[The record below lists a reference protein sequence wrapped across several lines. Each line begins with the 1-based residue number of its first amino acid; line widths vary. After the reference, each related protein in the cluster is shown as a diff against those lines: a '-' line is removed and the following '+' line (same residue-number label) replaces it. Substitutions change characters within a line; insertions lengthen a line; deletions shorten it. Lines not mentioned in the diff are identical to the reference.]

1 MKKLTFAQMT
11 ALLHA
16 AKQASVTLNR
26 PALDAAVQKLE
37 DGIVQYVNA
46 QERKE
51 ASTHDTH

>member
-51 ASTHDTH
+51 ARTHDTH